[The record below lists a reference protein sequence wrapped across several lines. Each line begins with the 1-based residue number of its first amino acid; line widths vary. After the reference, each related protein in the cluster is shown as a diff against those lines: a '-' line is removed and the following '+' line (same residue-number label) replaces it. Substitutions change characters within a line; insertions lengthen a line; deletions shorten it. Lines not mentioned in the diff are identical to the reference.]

1 MELMFNA
8 DTYTKQGK
16 GKDLVNATVEL
27 VRENLSGVKSVDYSA
42 KNETLKKNIIDY
54 ACERAN
60 IDQSLYDLSNERD
73 FAQALDDNK
82 FSSAIF
88 SVVLKSMDTV
98 NTKVELN
105 QVYQFIEFLNLADGD
120 SYNLKQEANGVVK
133 FESTGYSNNAQLL
146 KYRFDDNKTLLPEK
160 KEAAIACDLY
170 QMTAYG
176 FDFPK
181 FVTDV
186 ILGERR
192 DMQLDGIKSMFAST
206 TPLTTA
212 FVLPS
217 FTKDSYIELVEKL
230 QAFNGKGIKT
240 FGAKSALSKVADNGI
255 NTKYLYGTV
264 GDEMVKTGMIQDL
277 YNVPT
282 VVLDQA
288 ISRDGKFNLQVPS
301 DKLIL
306 CPDGLRPVKL
316 IMEGNRRIRI
326 DNEGNNS
333 IGLRTYKVIS
343 GWKAEVLT
351 NGAVGI
357 VNLS

>member
-1 MELMFNA
+1 MELVFNA

-16 GKDLVNATVEL
+16 GKDIVNATVEL
-27 VRENLSGVKSVDYSA
+27 VRENLSGIKSVDYSA

-60 IDQSLYDLSNERD
+60 IDQSLYDLSNEAD

-82 FSSAIF
+82 FASAMF
-88 SVVLKSMDTV
+88 SVITKTMDVV

-120 SYNLKQEANGVVK
+120 SYNLKQEANGVVQ

-146 KYRFDDNKTLLPEK
+146 KYRFDDNKTLLPER

-176 FDFPK
+176 FDFAK

-192 DMQLDGIKSMFAST
+192 DMQLDAIYAMFAST
-206 TPLTTA
+206 TPITTS

-217 FTKDSYIELVEKL
+217 FTKDSYIDLVEKL
-230 QAFNGKGIKT
+230 QSFNGRGVKAYAT
-240 FGAKSALSKVADNGI
+240 KSAWSKVADSGI
-255 NTKYLYGTV
+255 DTKFLYGTV
-264 GDEMVKTGMIQDL
+264 GDEFVKTGMIQDL
-277 YNVPT
+277 YNVPSI
-282 VVLDQA
+282 VLDQA

-301 DKLIL
+301 DKIIL

-316 IMEGNRRIRI
+316 VMEGNRRIKF
-326 DNEGNNS
+326 DNEGDNS

-343 GWKAEVLT
+343 AWKADVLS
-351 NGAVGI
+351 NGSTGI
-357 VNLS
+357 INL